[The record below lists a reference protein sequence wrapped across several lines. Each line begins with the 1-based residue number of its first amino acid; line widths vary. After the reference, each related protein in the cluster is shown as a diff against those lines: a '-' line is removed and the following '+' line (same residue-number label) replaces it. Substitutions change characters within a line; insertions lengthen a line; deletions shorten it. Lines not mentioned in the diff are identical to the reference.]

1 MKATTEQ
8 QLESLQNAITN
19 LELEVTLVPFY
30 FNDGR
35 RKSKFILVSVEG
47 GVSISP
53 ALYYDDM
60 NHFIFGMHGGV
71 LLQKE
76 LEFRQHKTK

>member
-19 LELEVTLVPFY
+19 RIGGYIVPFY

-60 NHFIFGMHGGV
+60 NHFIFGMHREYYS
-71 LLQKE
+71 K
-76 LEFRQHKTK
+76 RN